1 MLARFAPALFV
12 LLWSSGFIASKL
24 GASYAEPFTFLSVRF
39 LLVFAIMVPICL
51 MARASWPKGAAFRH
65 SFIVGALMHGV
76 YLSGVFWA
84 HRHGMPA
91 GVVALL
97 VSLQP
102 VLTAVLAWPLLGERI
117 TALHWGGLA
126 LGLVGASLV
135 IWPKLEV
142 VAVTAGSGINPATA
156 TSAALALLG
165 MTFGT
170 IYQKNSDAH
179 PDLRTGSVV
188 QFLGAI
194 AVAGP
199 LALIFETRDII
210 WSGEFMLALAWL
222 VIPMS
227 IVSINLLM
235 ILIRQNA
242 VSRLSAL
249 FYLVPA
255 VTALLAYLM
264 FGETL
269 TVMQLAGVAMVMA
282 AVVLIKPVARN

>member
-12 LLWSSGFIASKL
+12 LLWSTGFIASKL
-24 GASYAEPFTFLSVRF
+24 GAPYAEPFTFLSVRF
-39 LLVFAIMVPICL
+39 LLVMSVMVPICL
-51 MARASWPKGAAFRH
+51 VARASWPTGAAFRH
-65 SFIVGALMHGV
+65 AFIVGALIHGV

-84 HRHGMPA
+84 LRNGMPA

-117 TALHWGGLA
+117 TGRHWGGLA
-126 LGLVGASLV
+126 LGLAGAALV
-135 IWPKLEV
+135 IWPKLEGT
-142 VAVTAGSGINPATA
+142 VATSGSGINPATA
-156 TSAALALLG
+156 TAAALALLG
-165 MTFGT
+165 MTLGT
-170 IYQKNSDAH
+170 IYQKSSVAH
-179 PDLRTGSVV
+179 SDLRTGSVV
-188 QFLGAI
+188 QFVGAI

-199 LALIFETRDII
+199 LALMFETHEIV
-210 WSGEFMLALAWL
+210 WSGEFILAMAWL
-222 VIPMS
+222 VIPLS

-255 VTALLAYLM
+255 VTALLAYLI

-269 TVMQLAGVAMVMA
+269 TAMQLVGIVMVMA
-282 AVVLIKPVARN
+282 AVVLIKPVTRN